1 MYGQR
6 EILTKNYM
14 NKRINNIQNKIFHF
28 FLSDKSKK
36 NIEKYVLTASVV
48 SFVFHLI
55 LIYLNKFEIV
65 KTYDP
70 YNLFN
75 SPISAIYTPFSFIL
89 IYEIYLLIY
98 YLPRSISTYISKQFE
113 IITLIVIRRIFKNI
127 SDMDLKNDTIFNAIN
142 KDIFIDLGAALV
154 LFFLIYLFRRNSIKS
169 DRNSDQDSFNTFIR
183 IKKWT
188 SCLLI
193 PILSTLAIAN
203 FIIWINTSYFNP
215 VELSSI
221 NSIFFDEFFQILI
234 LVDVLL
240 LIFSFFNSDLFHTI
254 IRNSGFI
261 ISTILIRISFMA
273 EGLTNIILIV
283 SSLLFGLFILL
294 IYNECEKRKLFRN

>member
-1 MYGQR
+1 MKFV
-6 EILTKNYM
+6 E
-14 NKRINNIQNKIFHF
+14 NKIFDF
-28 FLSDKSKK
+28 FISDISKK
-36 NIEKYVLTASVV
+36 NIEKYVLSVSVV
-48 SFVFHLI
+48 SFIIHLI
-55 LIYLNKFEIV
+55 LIYLNKFDVVNI
-65 KTYDP
+65 YDP
-70 YNLFN
+70 YNLLN
-75 SPISAIYTPFSFIL
+75 NPITAVYTPFSFIL
-89 IYEIYLLIY
+89 LYEIYLLIY
-98 YLPRSISTYISKQFE
+98 YLPRSISTYVSKQFE

-127 SDMDLKNDTIFNAIN
+127 SDMDVEKDLIFNAIS
-142 KDIFIDLGAALV
+142 KDIFIDLAAALL

-169 DRNSDQDSFNTFIR
+169 ERNSDQASFNTFIR

-193 PILSTLAIAN
+193 PILSTLAL
-203 FIIWINTSYFNP
+203 INLIVWLNESYFNSI
-215 VELSSI
+215 ELTSI

-240 LIFSFFNSDLFHTI
+240 LIFSFFNSDSFHTI

-273 EGLTNIILIV
+273 EGLTNVILIL

-294 IYNECEKRKLFRN
+294 IYNECEKRNLFRN

>member
-1 MYGQR
+1 MKFI
-6 EILTKNYM
+6 E
-14 NKRINNIQNKIFHF
+14 NKIFDF
-28 FLSDKSKK
+28 FISKKSKK
-36 NIEKYVLTASVV
+36 NIEKYVLSVSVV
-48 SFVFHLI
+48 SFIIHLFF
-55 LIYLNKFEIV
+55 IYLNKFDVV
-65 KTYDP
+65 KIYDP
-70 YNLFN
+70 YNLLN
-75 SPISAIYTPFSFIL
+75 NPITAVYTPFSFIL
-89 IYEIYLLIY
+89 LYEIYLLIY
-98 YLPRSISTYISKQFE
+98 YLPRSISTYVSKQFE

-127 SDMDLKNDTIFNAIN
+127 SDMDIEKDLIFNAIS
-142 KDIFIDLGAALV
+142 KDIFIDLAAALL

-169 DRNSDQDSFNTFIR
+169 ERNSDQVSFNTFLR

-193 PILSTLAIAN
+193 PILSALAVIN
-203 FIIWINTSYFNP
+203 FVIWLYESYYNSI
-215 VELSSI
+215 ELSSI

-240 LIFSFFNSDLFHTI
+240 LIFSFFNSDSFHTI

-273 EGLTNIILIV
+273 NGLTNVILIL

-294 IYNECEKRKLFRN
+294 IYNECEKRNLFRN

>member
-1 MYGQR
+1 
-6 EILTKNYM
+6 M
-14 NKRINNIQNKIFHF
+14 NSKKIKFIENKIFDF
-28 FLSDKSKK
+28 FISKKSKK
-36 NIEKYVLTASVV
+36 NIEKYVLSVSVV
-48 SFVFHLI
+48 SFIIHLFF
-55 LIYLNKFEIV
+55 IYLNKFDVV
-65 KTYDP
+65 KIYDP
-70 YNLFN
+70 YNLLN
-75 SPISAIYTPFSFIL
+75 NPITAVYTPFSFIL
-89 IYEIYLLIY
+89 LYEIYLLIY
-98 YLPRSISTYISKQFE
+98 YLPRSISTYVSKQFE

-127 SDMDLKNDTIFNAIN
+127 SDMDLKNNAILSAIN
-142 KDIFIDLGAALV
+142 KDIFIDLGAALI

-193 PILSTLAIAN
+193 PILSTLAVVN
-203 FIIWINTSYFNP
+203 FIIWLNASYFNP
-215 VELSSI
+215 AELSSI

-273 EGLTNIILIV
+273 EGLTNIILII
-283 SSLLFGLFILL
+283 SSILFGLFVLL
-294 IYNECEKRKLFRN
+294 IYNECEKRNLFRN

>member
-1 MYGQR
+1 M
-6 EILTKNYM
+6 KN
-14 NKRINNIQNKIFHF
+14 IESKIFDF
-28 FLSDKSKK
+28 FISEKSKK
-36 NIEKYVLTASVV
+36 NIEKYVLVASVI
-48 SFVFHLI
+48 SFILHLI

-65 KTYDP
+65 KIYDP
-70 YNLFN
+70 YNLLN
-75 SPISAIYTPFSFIL
+75 NPISAIYTPFSFIL

-127 SDMDLKNDTIFNAIN
+127 SDMDIKNDLIFNAIS
-142 KDIFIDLGAALV
+142 KDIFIDLVAALL

-169 DRNSDQDSFNTFIR
+169 ERNSDQESFKLFVR

-193 PILSTLAIAN
+193 PILSTLAVIN
-203 FIIWINTSYFNP
+203 FIIWVSASYFNI

-240 LIFSFFNSDLFHTI
+240 LIFSFFNSDSFHTI

-273 EGLTNIILIV
+273 EGLINIILIL

-294 IYNECEKRKLFRN
+294 IYNECEKRNLFRN

>member
-1 MYGQR
+1 M
-6 EILTKNYM
+6 NY
-14 NKRINNIQNKIFHF
+14 IESKIFDF
-28 FLSDKSKK
+28 FISDKSKK
-36 NIEKYVLTASVV
+36 NIEKYVLVASVI
-48 SFVFHLI
+48 SFIFHLI
-55 LIYLNKFEIV
+55 LIYLNKFEVV
-65 KTYDP
+65 KIYDP
-70 YNLFN
+70 YNLLN
-75 SPISAIYTPFSFIL
+75 NPISAIYTPFSFIL

-113 IITLIVIRRIFKNI
+113 IITLIVIRRIFKDI
-127 SDMDLKNDTIFNAIN
+127 SDMDITKDLIFNAIN
-142 KDIFIDLGAALV
+142 KNIFIDLIAALL

-169 DRNSDQDSFNTFIR
+169 ERNSDQESFNTFLR
-183 IKKWT
+183 IKQWT

-193 PILSTLAIAN
+193 PILSALAVIN
-203 FIIWINTSYFNP
+203 FVIWLSASYFNP

-221 NSIFFDEFFQILI
+221 NSIFFDELFQILI

-240 LIFSFFNSDLFHTI
+240 LIFSFFNSDSFHTI

-273 EGLTNIILIV
+273 EGLINIILIL

-294 IYNECEKRKLFRN
+294 IYNECEKRNLFRN

>member
-1 MYGQR
+1 M
-6 EILTKNYM
+6 KN
-14 NKRINNIQNKIFHF
+14 IESKIFDF
-28 FLSDKSKK
+28 FISEKSKK
-36 NIEKYVLTASVV
+36 NIEKYVLVASVI
-48 SFVFHLI
+48 SFILHLI

-65 KTYDP
+65 KIYDP
-70 YNLFN
+70 YNLLN
-75 SPISAIYTPFSFIL
+75 NPISAIYTPFSFIL

-127 SDMDLKNDTIFNAIN
+127 SDMDIKNDLIFNAIS
-142 KDIFIDLGAALV
+142 KDIFIDLVAALL

-169 DRNSDQDSFNTFIR
+169 ERNSDQESFKIFVR

-193 PILSTLAIAN
+193 PILSTLAVIN
-203 FIIWINTSYFNP
+203 FIIWVSASYFNI

-240 LIFSFFNSDLFHTI
+240 LIFSFFNSDSFHTI

-273 EGLTNIILIV
+273 EGLINIILIL

-294 IYNECEKRKLFRN
+294 IYNECEKRNLFRN

>member
-1 MYGQR
+1 M
-6 EILTKNYM
+6 
-14 NKRINNIQNKIFHF
+14 NNIESKIFDF
-28 FLSDKSKK
+28 FISEKSKK
-36 NIEKYVLTASVV
+36 NIEKYVLVASVI
-48 SFVFHLI
+48 SFILHLF

-65 KTYDP
+65 KIYDP
-70 YNLFN
+70 YNLLN
-75 SPISAIYTPFSFIL
+75 NPISAIYTPFSFIL

-127 SDMDLKNDTIFNAIN
+127 SDMDIKNDLIFNAIS
-142 KDIFIDLGAALV
+142 KDIFIDLVAALL

-169 DRNSDQDSFNTFIR
+169 ERNSDQESFKIFVR

-193 PILSTLAIAN
+193 PILSTLAVIN
-203 FIIWINTSYFNP
+203 FIIWVSASYFNTL
-215 VELSSI
+215 ELSSI

-240 LIFSFFNSDLFHTI
+240 LIFSFFNSDSFHTI

-273 EGLTNIILIV
+273 EGLINIILIL

-294 IYNECEKRKLFRN
+294 IYNECEKRNLFRN

>member
-1 MYGQR
+1 M
-6 EILTKNYM
+6 NY
-14 NKRINNIQNKIFHF
+14 IENKIFDF
-28 FLSDKSKK
+28 FISDKSKK
-36 NIEKYVLTASVV
+36 NIEKYVLSVSVV
-48 SFVFHLI
+48 TFIIHLV
-55 LIYLNKFEIV
+55 LIYLNKFDVV
-65 KTYDP
+65 KIYDP
-70 YNLFN
+70 YNLLN
-75 SPISAIYTPFSFIL
+75 NPITAVYTPFSFIL

-98 YLPRSISTYISKQFE
+98 YLPRSISTYVSKQFE

-127 SDMDLKNDTIFNAIN
+127 SDMDIEKDLIFNAIN
-142 KDIFIDLGAALV
+142 KDIFIDLAAALL

-169 DRNSDQDSFNTFIR
+169 ERNSDQESFNTFIR

-193 PILSTLAIAN
+193 PILSTLAV
-203 FIIWINTSYFNP
+203 INLVVWLNESYFNSI
-215 VELSSI
+215 ELSSI

-240 LIFSFFNSDLFHTI
+240 LIFSFFNSDSFHTI

-273 EGLTNIILIV
+273 EGLTNVILIL
-283 SSLLFGLFILL
+283 SSLLFGLLILL
-294 IYNECEKRKLFRN
+294 IYNECEKRNLFRN

>member
-1 MYGQR
+1 
-6 EILTKNYM
+6 M
-14 NKRINNIQNKIFHF
+14 NSIESKIFDF
-28 FLSDKSKK
+28 FISDKSKK
-36 NIEKYVLTASVV
+36 NIEKYVLVASVI
-48 SFVFHLI
+48 SFIFHLI
-55 LIYLNKFEIV
+55 LIYLNKFEVV
-65 KTYDP
+65 KIYDP
-70 YNLFN
+70 YNLLN
-75 SPISAIYTPFSFIL
+75 NPISAIYTPFSFIL

-98 YLPRSISTYISKQFE
+98 YLPRSISTYTSKQFE

-127 SDMDLKNDTIFNAIN
+127 SDMDIKKDLIFNAIN
-142 KDIFIDLGAALV
+142 KDIFIDLGAALL

-169 DRNSDQDSFNTFIR
+169 ERNSDQESFNTFVR

-193 PILSTLAIAN
+193 PILSTLAVIN
-203 FIIWINTSYFNP
+203 FIIWLNASYFNQ

-240 LIFSFFNSDLFHTI
+240 LIFSFFNSDSFHTI

-273 EGLTNIILIV
+273 EGLTNIILIL

-294 IYNECEKRKLFRN
+294 IYNECEKRNLFRN

>member
-1 MYGQR
+1 M
-6 EILTKNYM
+6 
-14 NKRINNIQNKIFHF
+14 NNIEIKIFDF
-28 FLSDKSKK
+28 FISEKSKK
-36 NIEKYVLTASVV
+36 SIEKYVLVASVI
-48 SFVFHLI
+48 SFIFHLI

-65 KTYDP
+65 KINDP
-70 YNLFN
+70 YNLLN
-75 SPISAIYTPFSFIL
+75 NPISAIYTPFSFIL
-89 IYEIYLLIY
+89 IYEIYLLIF
-98 YLPRSISTYISKQFE
+98 YLPRSISTYVSKQFE
-113 IITLIVIRRIFKNI
+113 IITLIVIRRIFKDI
-127 SDMDLKNDTIFNAIN
+127 SDMDITKDLIFNAIN
-142 KDIFIDLGAALV
+142 KNIFIDLVAALL

-169 DRNSDQDSFNTFIR
+169 ERNSDQESFNTFLR
-183 IKKWT
+183 IKQWT

-193 PILSTLAIAN
+193 PILSTLAVIN
-203 FIIWINTSYFNP
+203 FVIWLSASYFNP

-240 LIFSFFNSDLFHTI
+240 LIFSFFNSDSFHTI

-273 EGLTNIILIV
+273 EGLINIILIL

-294 IYNECEKRKLFRN
+294 IYNECEKRNLFRN

>member
-1 MYGQR
+1 M
-6 EILTKNYM
+6 NYVES
-14 NKRINNIQNKIFHF
+14 KIFDF
-28 FLSDKSKK
+28 FISDKSKK
-36 NIEKYVLTASVV
+36 NIEKYVLVASVI
-48 SFVFHLI
+48 SFIFHLI
-55 LIYLNKFEIV
+55 LIYLNKFEVV
-65 KTYDP
+65 KIYDP
-70 YNLFN
+70 YNLLN
-75 SPISAIYTPFSFIL
+75 NPISAIYTPFSFIL

-127 SDMDLKNDTIFNAIN
+127 SDMDIKKDLIFNAIN
-142 KDIFIDLGAALV
+142 KDIFIDLGAALL

-169 DRNSDQDSFNTFIR
+169 DRNSDQESFNTFVR

-193 PILSTLAIAN
+193 PILSTLAVIN
-203 FIIWINTSYFNP
+203 FIIWLSASYFNP

-240 LIFSFFNSDLFHTI
+240 LIFSFFNSDSFHTI

-273 EGLTNIILIV
+273 EGLTNIILIL

-294 IYNECEKRKLFRN
+294 IYNECEKRNLFRN

>member
-1 MYGQR
+1 M
-6 EILTKNYM
+6 KN
-14 NKRINNIQNKIFHF
+14 IESKIFDF
-28 FLSDKSKK
+28 FISEKSKK
-36 NIEKYVLTASVV
+36 NIEKNVLVASVI
-48 SFVFHLI
+48 SFILHLI

-65 KTYDP
+65 KIYDP
-70 YNLFN
+70 YNLLN
-75 SPISAIYTPFSFIL
+75 NPISAIYTPFSFIL

-127 SDMDLKNDTIFNAIN
+127 SDMDIKNDLIFNAIS
-142 KDIFIDLGAALV
+142 KDIFIDLVAALL

-169 DRNSDQDSFNTFIR
+169 ERNSDQESFKLFVR

-193 PILSTLAIAN
+193 PILSTLAVIN
-203 FIIWINTSYFNP
+203 FIIWVSASYFNI

-240 LIFSFFNSDLFHTI
+240 LIFSFFNSDSFHTI

-273 EGLTNIILIV
+273 EGLINIILIL

-294 IYNECEKRKLFRN
+294 IYNECEKRNLFRN

>member
-1 MYGQR
+1 MKFI
-6 EILTKNYM
+6 E
-14 NKRINNIQNKIFHF
+14 NKIFDF
-28 FLSDKSKK
+28 FISKKSKK
-36 NIEKYVLTASVV
+36 NIEKYVLSVSVV
-48 SFVFHLI
+48 SFIIHLFF
-55 LIYLNKFEIV
+55 IYLNKFDVV
-65 KTYDP
+65 KIYDP
-70 YNLFN
+70 YNLLN
-75 SPISAIYTPFSFIL
+75 NPITAVYTPFSFIL
-89 IYEIYLLIY
+89 LYEIYLLIY
-98 YLPRSISTYISKQFE
+98 YLPRSISTYVSKQFE

-127 SDMDLKNDTIFNAIN
+127 SDMDIEKDLIFNAIS
-142 KDIFIDLGAALV
+142 KDIFIDLAAALL

-169 DRNSDQDSFNTFIR
+169 ERNSDQVSFNTFIR

-193 PILSTLAIAN
+193 PILSTLAVIN
-203 FIIWINTSYFNP
+203 LVIWLNESYFNSI
-215 VELSSI
+215 ELSSI

-240 LIFSFFNSDLFHTI
+240 LIFSFFNSDSFHTI

-273 EGLTNIILIV
+273 EGLTNVILIL

-294 IYNECEKRKLFRN
+294 IYNECEKRNLFRN

>member
-1 MYGQR
+1 M
-6 EILTKNYM
+6 KN
-14 NKRINNIQNKIFHF
+14 IESKIFDF
-28 FLSDKSKK
+28 FISEKSKK
-36 NIEKYVLTASVV
+36 NIEKYVLVASVI
-48 SFVFHLI
+48 SFILHLI

-65 KTYDP
+65 KIYDP
-70 YNLFN
+70 YNLLN
-75 SPISAIYTPFSFIL
+75 NPISAIYTPFSFIL

-127 SDMDLKNDTIFNAIN
+127 SDMDIKNDLIFNAIS
-142 KDIFIDLGAALV
+142 KDIFIDLVAALL

-169 DRNSDQDSFNTFIR
+169 ERNSDQESFKIFVR

-193 PILSTLAIAN
+193 PILSTLAVIN
-203 FIIWINTSYFNP
+203 FIIWVSASYFNII
-215 VELSSI
+215 ELSSI

-240 LIFSFFNSDLFHTI
+240 LIFSFFNSDSFHTI

-273 EGLTNIILIV
+273 EGLINIILIL

-294 IYNECEKRKLFRN
+294 IYNECEKRNLFRN

>member
-1 MYGQR
+1 M
-6 EILTKNYM
+6 NY
-14 NKRINNIQNKIFHF
+14 IESKIFDF
-28 FLSDKSKK
+28 FISDKSKK
-36 NIEKYVLTASVV
+36 NIEKYVLVASVI
-48 SFVFHLI
+48 SFIFHLI
-55 LIYLNKFEIV
+55 LIYLNKFEVV
-65 KTYDP
+65 KIYDP
-70 YNLFN
+70 HNLLN
-75 SPISAIYTPFSFIL
+75 NPISAIYTPFSFIL

-127 SDMDLKNDTIFNAIN
+127 SDMDIKKDLIFNAIN
-142 KDIFIDLGAALV
+142 KDIFIDLGATLL
-154 LFFLIYLFRRNSIKS
+154 LFFLIYLFRRNSVKS
-169 DRNSDQDSFNTFIR
+169 ERNSDQESFNTFVR

-193 PILSTLAIAN
+193 PILSTLAVIN
-203 FIIWINTSYFNP
+203 FIIWLSASYFNP
-215 VELSSI
+215 LELSSI

-240 LIFSFFNSDLFHTI
+240 LIFSFFNSDSFHTI

-273 EGLTNIILIV
+273 EGLTNIILIL
-283 SSLLFGLFILL
+283 SSLMFGLFILL
-294 IYNECEKRKLFRN
+294 IYNKCEKGNLFRN

>member
-1 MYGQR
+1 M
-6 EILTKNYM
+6 NY
-14 NKRINNIQNKIFHF
+14 IESKIFDF
-28 FLSDKSKK
+28 FISDKSKK
-36 NIEKYVLTASVV
+36 NIEKYVLVASVI
-48 SFVFHLI
+48 SFIFHLI
-55 LIYLNKFEIV
+55 LIYLNKFEVV
-65 KTYDP
+65 KIYDP
-70 YNLFN
+70 YNLLN
-75 SPISAIYTPFSFIL
+75 NPISAIYTPFSFIL
-89 IYEIYLLIY
+89 IYEIYLLIF

-127 SDMDLKNDTIFNAIN
+127 SDMDIAKDLIFNAIN
-142 KDIFIDLGAALV
+142 KNIFIDLIAALL

-169 DRNSDQDSFNTFIR
+169 ERNSDQESFNTFVR

-193 PILSTLAIAN
+193 PILSTLAVIN
-203 FIIWINTSYFNP
+203 FIIWLSVSYFNT

-240 LIFSFFNSDLFHTI
+240 LIFSFFNSDSFHTI

-273 EGLTNIILIV
+273 EGLINIILIL

-294 IYNECEKRKLFRN
+294 IYNECEKRNLFRN

>member
-1 MYGQR
+1 M
-6 EILTKNYM
+6 KN
-14 NKRINNIQNKIFHF
+14 IESKIFDF
-28 FLSDKSKK
+28 FISEKSKK
-36 NIEKYVLTASVV
+36 NIEKYVLVASVI
-48 SFVFHLI
+48 SFILHLI

-65 KTYDP
+65 KIYDP
-70 YNLFN
+70 YNLLN
-75 SPISAIYTPFSFIL
+75 NPISAIYTPFSFIL

-127 SDMDLKNDTIFNAIN
+127 SDMDIKNDLIFNAIS
-142 KDIFIDLGAALV
+142 KDIFIDLVAALL

-169 DRNSDQDSFNTFIR
+169 ERNSDQESFKIFVR

-193 PILSTLAIAN
+193 PLLSTLAVIN
-203 FIIWINTSYFNP
+203 FIIWVSASYFNT

-240 LIFSFFNSDLFHTI
+240 LIFSFFNSDSFHTI

-273 EGLTNIILIV
+273 EGLINIILIL

-294 IYNECEKRKLFRN
+294 IYNECEKRNLFRN

>member
-1 MYGQR
+1 MKFI
-6 EILTKNYM
+6 E
-14 NKRINNIQNKIFHF
+14 NKIFDF
-28 FLSDKSKK
+28 FISKKSKK
-36 NIEKYVLTASVV
+36 NIEKYVLSVSVV
-48 SFVFHLI
+48 SFIIHLFF
-55 LIYLNKFEIV
+55 IYLNKFDVV
-65 KTYDP
+65 KIYDP
-70 YNLFN
+70 YNLLN
-75 SPISAIYTPFSFIL
+75 NPITAVYTPFSFIL
-89 IYEIYLLIY
+89 LYEIYLLIY
-98 YLPRSISTYISKQFE
+98 YLPRSISTYVSKQFE

-127 SDMDLKNDTIFNAIN
+127 SDMDIEKDLIFNAIS
-142 KDIFIDLGAALV
+142 KDIFIDLAAALL

-169 DRNSDQDSFNTFIR
+169 ERNSDQVSFNTFLR

-193 PILSTLAIAN
+193 PILSALAVIN
-203 FIIWINTSYFNP
+203 FVVWLYESYYNSI
-215 VELSSI
+215 ELSSI

-240 LIFSFFNSDLFHTI
+240 LIFSFFNSDSFHTI

-273 EGLTNIILIV
+273 NGLTNVILIL

-294 IYNECEKRKLFRN
+294 IYNECEKRNLFRN

>member
-1 MYGQR
+1 M
-6 EILTKNYM
+6 
-14 NKRINNIQNKIFHF
+14 NNIEIKIFDF
-28 FLSDKSKK
+28 FISEKSKK
-36 NIEKYVLTASVV
+36 SIEKYVLVASVI
-48 SFVFHLI
+48 SFIFHLI
-55 LIYLNKFEIV
+55 LIYLNKFEVV
-65 KTYDP
+65 KIYDP
-70 YNLFN
+70 YNLLN
-75 SPISAIYTPFSFIL
+75 NPISAIYTPFSFIL

-113 IITLIVIRRIFKNI
+113 IITLIVIRRIFKDI
-127 SDMDLKNDTIFNAIN
+127 SDMDITKDLIFNTIN
-142 KDIFIDLGAALV
+142 KNIFIDLIAALL

-169 DRNSDQDSFNTFIR
+169 ERNSDQESFNTFVR
-183 IKKWT
+183 IKQWT

-193 PILSTLAIAN
+193 PILSALAVFN
-203 FIIWINTSYFNP
+203 FVIWLSASYFNP

-240 LIFSFFNSDLFHTI
+240 LIFSFFNSDSFHTI

-273 EGLTNIILIV
+273 EGLINIILIL

-294 IYNECEKRKLFRN
+294 IYNECEKRNLFRN

>member
-1 MYGQR
+1 M
-6 EILTKNYM
+6 KN
-14 NKRINNIQNKIFHF
+14 IESKIFDF
-28 FLSDKSKK
+28 FISEKSKK
-36 NIEKYVLTASVV
+36 NIEKYVLVASVI
-48 SFVFHLI
+48 SFILHLI

-65 KTYDP
+65 KIYDP
-70 YNLFN
+70 YNLLN
-75 SPISAIYTPFSFIL
+75 NPISAIYTPFSFIL
-89 IYEIYLLIY
+89 IYEIYLLIF
-98 YLPRSISTYISKQFE
+98 YLPRSISTYVSKQFE

-127 SDMDLKNDTIFNAIN
+127 SDMDIKNDLIFNAIS
-142 KDIFIDLGAALV
+142 KDIFIDLVAALL

-169 DRNSDQDSFNTFIR
+169 ERNSDQESFKIFVR

-193 PILSTLAIAN
+193 PILSTLAVIN
-203 FIIWINTSYFNP
+203 FIIWLSVSYFDP
-215 VELSSI
+215 VEFSSI

-240 LIFSFFNSDLFHTI
+240 LIFSFFNSDSFHTI

-273 EGLTNIILIV
+273 EGLINIILIL

-294 IYNECEKRKLFRN
+294 IYNECEKRNLFRN

>member
-1 MYGQR
+1 M
-6 EILTKNYM
+6 
-14 NKRINNIQNKIFHF
+14 NNIEIKIFDF
-28 FLSDKSKK
+28 FISEKSKK
-36 NIEKYVLTASVV
+36 SIEKYVLVASVI
-48 SFVFHLI
+48 SFIFHLI

-65 KTYDP
+65 KINDP
-70 YNLFN
+70 YNLLN
-75 SPISAIYTPFSFIL
+75 NPISAIYTPFSFIL
-89 IYEIYLLIY
+89 IYEIYLLIF
-98 YLPRSISTYISKQFE
+98 YLPRSISTYVSKQFE

-127 SDMDLKNDTIFNAIN
+127 SDMDITKDLIFNAIN
-142 KDIFIDLGAALV
+142 KNIFIDLVAAIL

-169 DRNSDQDSFNTFIR
+169 ERNSDQESFNTFLR
-183 IKKWT
+183 IKQWT

-193 PILSTLAIAN
+193 PILSTLAIIN
-203 FIIWINTSYFNP
+203 FVIWLSASYFNP
-215 VELSSI
+215 VESSSI

-240 LIFSFFNSDLFHTI
+240 LIFSFFNSDSFHTI

-273 EGLTNIILIV
+273 EGLINIILIL

-294 IYNECEKRKLFRN
+294 IYNECEKRNLFRN

>member
-1 MYGQR
+1 M
-6 EILTKNYM
+6 NY
-14 NKRINNIQNKIFHF
+14 IESKIFDF
-28 FLSDKSKK
+28 FISNKSKK
-36 NIEKYVLTASVV
+36 NIEKYVLVASVI
-48 SFVFHLI
+48 SFIFHLS
-55 LIYLNKFEIV
+55 LIYLNKFEVV
-65 KTYDP
+65 KIYDP
-70 YNLFN
+70 YNLLN
-75 SPISAIYTPFSFIL
+75 NPISAIYTPFSFIL
-89 IYEIYLLIY
+89 IYEIYLLIF

-113 IITLIVIRRIFKNI
+113 IITLIVIRRIFKDI
-127 SDMDLKNDTIFNAIN
+127 SDMDIAKDLIFNAIN
-142 KDIFIDLGAALV
+142 KNIFIDLIAALL

-169 DRNSDQDSFNTFIR
+169 ERNSDQESFNTFLR
-183 IKKWT
+183 IKQWT

-193 PILSTLAIAN
+193 PILSALAVIN
-203 FIIWINTSYFNP
+203 FVIWLSASYFNP

-240 LIFSFFNSDLFHTI
+240 LIFSFFNSDSFHTI

-273 EGLTNIILIV
+273 EGLINIILIL

-294 IYNECEKRKLFRN
+294 IYNECEKRNLFRN